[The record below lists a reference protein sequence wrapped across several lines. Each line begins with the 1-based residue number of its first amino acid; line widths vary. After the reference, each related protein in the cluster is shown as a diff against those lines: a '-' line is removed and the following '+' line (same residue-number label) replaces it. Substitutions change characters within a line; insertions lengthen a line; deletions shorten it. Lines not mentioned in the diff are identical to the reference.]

1 MLKRLPSKQ
10 LGKWMGKYKIIFM
23 QFLIVC
29 LALNFAAC
37 SMFEGLMGKK
47 PKVEAPPPK
56 AAEAS
61 TVAPKPEAPP
71 TPSTAPAVSA
81 PKEARQP
88 VTPPAR
94 QPVTLPAPPAELK
107 KEEVK
112 PIPPPA
118 PPEIYV
124 ITLKNSN
131 VRVKADPKSKII
143 TTLKKGTKIEKIGQ
157 SGNWV
162 NVKLPSG
169 ESGYILHELVKE
181 VE

>member
-1 MLKRLPSKQ
+1 MLNRLRSKQ
-10 LGKWMGKYKIIFM
+10 LGKRMGKYKIIFM

-29 LALNFAAC
+29 LALSFAAC
-37 SMFEGLMGKK
+37 SMFEGLVGTK

-56 AAEAS
+56 PAEA
-61 TVAPKPEAPP
+61 PL

-81 PKEARQP
+81 PKQAQP
-88 VTPPAR
+88 PGTPT
-94 QPVTLPAPPAELK
+94 VPPTEPK

-112 PIPPPA
+112 PTPPPA
-118 PPEIYV
+118 PTEVYV

-131 VRVKADPKSKII
+131 VRAEADPKSKII
-143 TTLKKGTKIEKIGQ
+143 TTLKKGTKVEKIGQ

-169 ESGYILHELVKE
+169 ESGHIFHELVKE